1 MIVRERSDR
10 DATWITA
17 LLRSR
22 WGGTVVIAHAESI
35 DAMQLPALV
44 AGDQEG
50 LATYRV
56 QGGEAELVTLDA
68 ITPGQGVGTLLL
80 RALIERLRGEGVHR
94 LWVTTT
100 NDNLSALAFYQK
112 RGFHLRHLR
121 PGAVDEARRIKPT
134 IPLAAHNGIPIRDEI
149 ELCRDLL

>member
-1 MIVRERSDR
+1 MIVRDSSDR
-10 DATWITA
+10 DAAWITA

-22 WGGTVVIAHAESI
+22 WGGTIVIAHAETI

-56 QGGEAELVTLDA
+56 QGHEAEVVTLDA
-68 ITPGQGVGTLLL
+68 VAPGHGVGTHLIN
-80 RALIERLRGEGVHR
+80 ALVERLRAQGVHR

-121 PGAVDEARRIKPT
+121 PGAVEETRHVKPS
-134 IPLAAHNGIPIRDEI
+134 IPRVAANGIPIRDEI
-149 ELCRDLL
+149 ELCRNL